1 MRRLRGSARGNKRQT
16 LSEINVVP
24 YIDVM
29 LVLVVIFMVT
39 TPLLSQGVKVH
50 LPKANAEPLSVQD
63 QTPVIVTVNVKG
75 EYFLNIL
82 GNSNATAISSD
93 DLIKDVQEALAK
105 NADRKVY
112 VRGDESASYGDVVG
126 AMVDLQKAGVGNVGL
141 MTSPSNHS
149 INNSE
154 DKSANNLANNLANN
168 SGANSGSHFLNPKGK
183 G

>member
-82 GNSNATAISSD
+82 GNANATPISSD

-112 VRGDESASYGDVVG
+112 VRGDESASYGEVVG
-126 AMVDLQKAGVGNVGL
+126 AMVALQQAGVGNVGL

-149 INNSE
+149 TNNP
-154 DKSANNLANNLANN
+154 ANN
-168 SGANSGSHFLNPKGK
+168 SVANSGNHFLNPKGK